1 MISNGNSAM
10 ILAAVQSTMWVSLAT
25 GAFVGACFGAMIAGA
40 VVFVSIS
47 G

>member
-1 MISNGNSAM
+1 MFFDG
-10 ILAAVQSTMWVSLAT
+10 VQSTMWVSLAT
-25 GAFVGACFGAMIAGA
+25 GAFVGACFGALIAGA